1 MPTLHGS
8 WINKLD
14 ESFLFIWGETWRSNY
29 PDRALNKSVNLHLF
43 LLNKLELIDL
53 LKSKNLEFSPK
64 IEETWTSQIINL
76 PSTTIQSKN
85 IDVPYLS
92 SQLESSDFNISK
104 NSLFL
109 KNWKIQ
115 GFCLK
120 DIEIINFFRQLP
132 LGFSD
137 NHENYLG
144 EDLKFW
150 SHIYRWSLDLL
161 TRGKFLPGLTSL
173 KEKNPQ
179 SQWYLIL
186 DSTIDQTRLSKFSKL
201 MPIGCLAYLKGTES
215 EVDIKTNFLESQQLI
230 LDFLRNIINIYIR
243 SFSQSS
249 SLLNQDL
256 LIQRWLKSLTEI
268 DPSFTAYQNTLKRL
282 ENALYNWSLSIQE
295 YLVTSTNITLGV
307 NQFRVCFYLESP
319 NSKAINLADTYW
331 NLKYYLQ
338 ALDDKEILV
347 DSQTIWEN
355 PVEQLSWGERT
366 IEKPQETL
374 LKGLGLASR
383 LYSPI
388 AESLQESQPLCC
400 KLNPIQVYE
409 FIKSSATILED
420 NGLGV
425 ILPSSLAR
433 EKEETRLGISIE
445 AEVKSKKDE
454 RLSLQSLLNYKL
466 QLVIGRQIISQKE
479 FERLLYQK
487 SPLVEINGEW
497 ITLQPSDI
505 QAVKTVFNDSC
516 NQLKFSVEDA
526 LRLSIGDNKMIAKL
540 PVINFKTSGVL
551 QKLIN
556 NFTNNQ
562 SIEIINNP
570 PGFEGELRPYQKR
583 GVSWLVFLEQWG
595 LGACLADDMGLGK
608 TPQLLAFLLHLK
620 AQEMLREPVLL
631 VCPTSVLN
639 NWERE
644 VKKFSPTLSTLIHH
658 GEKRKKGKS
667 FTKIVKSKHLV
678 ITSYPLVYRDTEI
691 LEQVEWK
698 GLVLDEAQN
707 IKNPQAKQSQA
718 VRRLKTE
725 FRVALT
731 GTPVEN
737 RLSELWSI
745 LDFLNPGFLGNQRFF
760 QRRFAE
766 PIEKYGD
773 RESVQILRSLV
784 RPFILRRLK
793 SDQNIIQDLPEKQE
807 INVFCGLSPE
817 QGRLYQELVD
827 NSLYELES
835 KTGIQRQGIIF
846 SLLIKLKQIC
856 NHPAQFLK
864 EKQLR
869 IPERSGK
876 LMRLEAMLEELIE
889 EDDRALI
896 FTQFSEWGKLL
907 QSYLQKRF
915 SQDVLFLYGATRR
928 EKRQEM
934 IDRFQND
941 PNGPAIFI
949 LSLKAGGTGLN
960 LTRANHVFHVD
971 RWWNPAVENQATDR
985 AFRIGQ
991 KRNVQ
996 IHKFICTGTLEEKI
1010 NDLLENK
1017 KQLAEQTVDAG
1028 ENWLTKLD
1036 TEQLRTL
1043 LLLDRKAIIDEE

>member
-14 ESFLFIWGETWRSNY
+14 KSFLFIWGETWRSNY
-29 PDRALNKSVNLHLF
+29 PEPSKDRSVNLHLF
-43 LLNKLELIDL
+43 LQNKLELINL
-53 LKSKNLEFSPK
+53 LKSNNLEVSPK

-85 IDVPYLS
+85 INVPCLS
-92 SQLESSDFNISK
+92 SQLESSKFNIYK
-104 NSLFL
+104 NSIFI
-109 KNWKIQ
+109 KSWEIQ

-120 DIEIINFFRQLP
+120 DIEAINFFRQLP
-132 LGFSD
+132 LGFSGK
-137 NHENYLG
+137 HENYLG

-161 TRGKFLPGLTSL
+161 ARGKFLPGLTYL
-173 KEKNPQ
+173 NTKTPQ
-179 SQWYLIL
+179 SQWCLIL
-186 DSTIDQTRLSKFSKL
+186 DSTIDQTRLSKFSNL
-201 MPIGCLAYLKGTES
+201 MPAGCLAYVKGLES
-215 EVDIKTNFLESQQLI
+215 EVDIKTNSLGAQQLI
-230 LDFLRNIINIYIR
+230 LDFLINIIDIYIR

-249 SLLNQDL
+249 SLPNQDL
-256 LIQRWLKSLTEI
+256 LVQRWLKSLTEVN
-268 DPSFTAYQNTLKRL
+268 PSFTDSKNNIKRL
-282 ENALYNWSLSIQE
+282 ENALYNWSLSIKE
-295 YLVTSTNITLGV
+295 YLVDSNNIISII
-307 NQFRVCFYLESP
+307 NQFRVCFYLEPPS
-319 NSKAINLADTYW
+319 SKAINSADTYW

-338 ALDDKEILV
+338 DLDDRKVLV
-347 DSQTIWEN
+347 DAQTIWEH
-355 PVEQLSWGERT
+355 PFEQLLWGERT

-383 LYSPI
+383 LYFPI
-388 AESLQESQPLCC
+388 AESLEESQPLCC
-400 KLNPIQVYE
+400 KLNSIQVYD
-409 FIKSSATILED
+409 FIRSSARILED

-425 ILPSSLAR
+425 ILPASLAR
-433 EKEETRLGISIE
+433 EKEEKRLGISIE
-445 AEVKSKKDE
+445 AEVKSKKEE

-466 QLVIGRQIISQKE
+466 KLVIGKQIISQKE
-479 FERLLYQK
+479 FAKLLDQK

-505 QAVKTVFNDSC
+505 QAAKIVLNNFYSP
-516 NQLKFSVEDA
+516 LKLSVEDA
-526 LRLSIGDNKMIAKL
+526 LRLSIGDSKMIAKL
-540 PVINFKTSGVL
+540 PVINFKPSGVL
-551 QKLIN
+551 QELIN
-556 NFTNNQ
+556 NFTNHQ
-562 SIEIINNP
+562 LIEIINNP
-570 PGFEGELRPYQKR
+570 PEFKGELRPYQKR
-583 GVSWLVFLEQWG
+583 GVSWLAFLEQWG

-620 AQEMLREPVLL
+620 AQKMLNKPVLL

-644 VKKFSPTLSTLIHH
+644 VQKFSPTLSTLIHH
-658 GEKRKKGKS
+658 GENRMKGKS
-667 FTKIVKSKHLV
+667 FAKIVKNKHLV
-678 ITSYPLVYRDTEI
+678 FTSYPLVYRDTET
-691 LEQVEWK
+691 LEKVEWK

-745 LDFLNPGFLGNQRFF
+745 LDFLNPGFLGNQQFF

-773 RESVQILRSLV
+773 RESIQILRSLV

-793 SDQNIIQDLPEKQE
+793 SDQDIIQDFPKKQE
-807 INVFCGLSPE
+807 MNVFCGLSPE
-817 QGRLYQELVD
+817 QGRLYQKLVD
-827 NSLYELES
+827 NSLHELED

-869 IPERSGK
+869 ISERSGK

-889 EDDRALI
+889 EDNRVLI

-907 QSYLQKRF
+907 QPYLQKKF

-960 LTRANHVFHVD
+960 LTRANHVFHID

-1010 NDLLENK
+1010 NDLLESK

-1028 ENWLTKLD
+1028 ENWLTKLNTD
-1036 TEQLRTL
+1036 QLRTL
-1043 LLLDRKAIIDEE
+1043 LLLDRKAILDEE

>member
-8 WINKLD
+8 WINKQNK
-14 ESFLFIWGETWRSNY
+14 SFLFIWGETWRSNY
-29 PDRALNKSVNLHLF
+29 SSLDIKKSINLHIF
-43 LLNKLELIDL
+43 LLNELELIDL
-53 LKSKNLEFSPK
+53 LKSKNLEFTTK

-76 PSTTIQSKN
+76 PSTTIQNQN

-92 SQLESSDFNISK
+92 SQLESSDFNTSK
-104 NSLFL
+104 KSLFL
-109 KNWKIQ
+109 KSWEIQ
-115 GFCLK
+115 GFCLN
-120 DIEIINFFRQLP
+120 DIEAINFFRQLP

-137 NHENYLG
+137 NYENYLG
-144 EDLKFW
+144 EDLRFW
-150 SHIYRWSLDLL
+150 THIYRWSLDLL
-161 TRGKFLPGLTSL
+161 ARGKFLPGLTSL
-173 KEKNPQ
+173 KENNPQ
-179 SQWYLIL
+179 SQWFLIL

-201 MPIGCLAYLKGTES
+201 MPTGCLAYFKELES
-215 EVDIKTNFLESQQLI
+215 EVDIKANSLKSQQLI
-230 LDFLRNIINIYIR
+230 LDFLGNIINIYIR
-243 SFSQSS
+243 SFSKSNT
-249 SLLNQDL
+249 LLNQDV
-256 LIQRWLKSLTEI
+256 LIQRWLKSLTAI
-268 DPSFTAYQNTLKRL
+268 NPSFTASENDIQRL

-307 NQFRVCFYLESP
+307 NQFRVCFYLEPP
-319 NSKAINLADTYW
+319 NSKAIKLADTYW

-338 ALDDKEILV
+338 ALDDREVLV
-347 DSQTIWEN
+347 DAQTIWEH
-355 PVEQLSWGERT
+355 PVEQLLWGER
-366 IEKPQETL
+366 IIKKPQETL

-388 AESLQESQPLCC
+388 AESLEESQPLRCQ
-400 KLNPIQVYE
+400 LNLIQVYE

-420 NGLGV
+420 NGLAV

-433 EKEETRLGISIE
+433 GKEEKRLGISIE
-445 AEVKSKKDE
+445 AEVKSKKGE

-466 QLVIGRQIISQKE
+466 KLVISQKKISQKE
-479 FERLLYQK
+479 FEKLLDQK

-497 ITLQPSDI
+497 IILQPSDI
-505 QAVKTVFNDSC
+505 QAARTVLNNSYNSLKLSVK
-516 NQLKFSVEDA
+516 DA
-526 LRLSIGDNKMIAKL
+526 LRFSIGDEKVISKL
-540 PVINFKTSGVL
+540 PIIDFKASGIL
-551 QKLIN
+551 QELIN

-562 SIEIINNP
+562 SIEIINNHP
-570 PGFEGELRPYQKR
+570 ELKGELRPYQER
-583 GVSWLVFLEQWG
+583 GVSWLAFLEQWG

-620 AQEMLREPVLL
+620 AKEMLRNPVLV

-644 VKKFSPTLSTLIHH
+644 VQKFSPTLSTLIHH

-667 FTKIVKSKHLV
+667 FAKAVKNKHLV
-678 ITSYPLVYRDTEI
+678 ITSYPLVYRDTET
-691 LEQVEWK
+691 LEKVEWK

-745 LDFLNPGFLGNQRFF
+745 LDFLNPGLLGNQQFF

-773 RESVQILRSLV
+773 RESLQILRSLV

-793 SDQNIIQDLPEKQE
+793 SDRDIIQDFPEKQE
-807 INVFCGLSPE
+807 MNVFCGLSPE

-827 NSLYELES
+827 NSIQELDD
-835 KTGIQRQGIIF
+835 KAGIQRQGIIF

-856 NHPAQFLK
+856 NHPAHFLK

-869 IPERSGK
+869 MPERSGK

-889 EDDRALI
+889 EDNRALI
-896 FTQFSEWGKLL
+896 FTQFAEWGKLL
-907 QSYLQKRF
+907 QPYLQKRF

-1010 NDLLENK
+1010 NDLLESK

-1043 LLLDRKAIIDEE
+1043 LLLDSKAILDEE

>member
-14 ESFLFIWGETWRSNY
+14 KSFLFIWGETWRSNY
-29 PDRALNKSVNLHLF
+29 PNLYLNKSVNLHLF
-43 LLNKLELIDL
+43 LLKKLELINL
-53 LKSKNLEFSPK
+53 LKNKSLEFSSK

-76 PSTTIQSKN
+76 PSTTIQNQN

-92 SQLESSDFNISK
+92 SQLESSDFNTSK
-104 NSLFL
+104 NPLFL
-109 KNWKIQ
+109 KSWEIQ

-120 DIEIINFFRQLP
+120 DIEVINFFRQLP

-144 EDLKFW
+144 EDLRFW

-173 KEKNPQ
+173 KKKTPQ
-179 SQWYLIL
+179 SQWCLIL
-186 DSTIDQTRLSKFSKL
+186 DSIFDQTRLSKFSQL
-201 MPIGCLAYLKGTES
+201 MPAGCLAYFNGLEF
-215 EVDIKTNFLESQQLI
+215 EVDTKVNSLESQQLI
-230 LDFLRNIINIYIR
+230 LDFLRNIIDIYIR

-256 LIQRWLKSLTEI
+256 LVQRWLKSLTEI
-268 DPSFTAYQNTLKRL
+268 NPSFTASKDDLKRL
-282 ENALYNWSLSIQE
+282 ENALHNWSLSIQE
-295 YLVTSTNITLGV
+295 YLVDSTNITLGV
-307 NQFRVCFYLESP
+307 NQFRVCFYLEPP
-319 NSKAINLADTYW
+319 NLKAINFTDTYW
-331 NLKYYLQ
+331 NLKYCLQ
-338 ALDDKEILV
+338 ALDDKEVLV
-347 DSQTIWEN
+347 DAQTIWEH
-355 PVEQLSWGERT
+355 PVEQLLWGERT
-366 IEKPQETL
+366 IKKPQETL

-400 KLNPIQVYE
+400 KLNTIQVYD

-433 EKEETRLGISIE
+433 ENEEKRLGISIE
-445 AEVKSKKDE
+445 AEVKSKKEE
-454 RLSLQSLLNYKL
+454 RLNLQSLLNYQLK
-466 QLVIGRQIISQKE
+466 LVIGKQIISKKD
-479 FERLLYQK
+479 FERLLDQK

-505 QAVKTVFNDSC
+505 MAAKKILNPPH
-516 NQLKFSVEDA
+516 NQFKLSVEDA
-526 LRLSIGDNKMIAKL
+526 LRFSIGDSKVIAKL
-540 PVINFKTSGVL
+540 PVIDFKTFGVL
-551 QKLIN
+551 QKLID
-556 NFTNNQ
+556 NFTNNN
-562 SIEIINNP
+562 SIKIINNFP
-570 PGFEGELRPYQKR
+570 EFKGELRPYQKR
-583 GVSWLVFLEQWG
+583 GVSWLAFLEQWG

-620 AQEMLREPVLL
+620 AQEMLKGPVLL

-639 NWERE
+639 NWDRE
-644 VKKFSPTLSTLIHH
+644 VHKFSPTLSTLIHH
-658 GEKRKKGKS
+658 GEKRNKGKS

-678 ITSYPLVYRDTEI
+678 LTSYPLVYRDTEI

-718 VRRLKTE
+718 VRRFKTE

-745 LDFLNPGFLGNQRFF
+745 LDFLNPGLLGNQQFF

-793 SDQNIIQDLPEKQE
+793 SDPNIIQDFPEKQE
-807 INVFCGLSPE
+807 MNVFCGLSPE

-827 NSLYELES
+827 NYLHKLES

-864 EKQLR
+864 EKQLKLS
-869 IPERSGK
+869 ERSGK

-889 EDDRALI
+889 EDDRVLI

-907 QSYLQKRF
+907 QSYLQKKF

-960 LTRANHVFHVD
+960 LTRANHVFHID

-991 KRNVQ
+991 NRNVQ

-1010 NDLLENK
+1010 NDLLESK

-1028 ENWLTKLD
+1028 ENWLTKLG